1 MGLTAMVVGSVSGFG
16 MQMMNNALQKV
27 PLSRSELRL
36 TCLNFFS
43 FYGLYVLMSGIR
55 FTKPYYHCVHGGE
68 MIIVA
73 FGCVMM
79 GAIIHYLLALTRH
92 VSNFIHINIIFM
104 HILISLPFPL
114 SFKKKQNHGF
124 T

>member
-1 MGLTAMVVGSVSGFG
+1 
-16 MQMMNNALQKV
+16 
-27 PLSRSELRL
+27 
-36 TCLNFFS
+36 
-43 FYGLYVLMSGIR
+43 
-55 FTKPYYHCVHGGE
+55 

-114 SFKKKQNHGF
+114 SFTKKTEPWLHVTYFFLGGYIGQRWVRLEKELVMDINEIRADKGMPPMVATNAMLGIKYQPSE
-124 T
+124 